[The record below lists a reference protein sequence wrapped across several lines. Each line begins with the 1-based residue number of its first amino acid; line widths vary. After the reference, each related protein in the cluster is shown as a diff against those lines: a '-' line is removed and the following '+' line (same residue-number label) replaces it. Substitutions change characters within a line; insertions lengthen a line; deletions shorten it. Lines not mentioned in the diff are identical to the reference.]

1 MYFLHFRNA
10 QSPCNEEYKHES
22 AIAHSLARAKHR
34 KMLNDM
40 ELNQFSDVSQYY
52 QQNIDRMTK
61 SARYVV
67 FSRKKIF
74 NFPFHYFF
82 FQSATRDAANQ
93 FGDDNHLVRNMRQ
106 KIAQWKK
113 EQDSLSIRYKYL
125 DHRANRGKR
134 SPNMITVSA

>member
-1 MYFLHFRNA
+1 
-10 QSPCNEEYKHES
+10 
-22 AIAHSLARAKHR
+22 
-34 KMLNDM
+34 M

-67 FSRKKIF
+67 FSWKKILISLF
-74 NFPFHYFF
+74 TIYFF
-82 FQSATRDAANQ
+82 FQSATRDAAKQ

-113 EQDSLSIRYKYL
+113 EQDSLSMRYKYL
-125 DHRANRGKR
+125 DQRANRGKR
-134 SPNMITVSA
+134 SPNMITVSDIFI

>member
-67 FSRKKIF
+67 FSRKKFLISLFTIIF
-74 NFPFHYFF
+74 SNLPLGM
-82 FQSATRDAANQ
+82 QQNSLAMIITWLGICD
-93 FGDDNHLVRNMRQ
+93 
-106 KIAQWKK
+106 KK
-113 EQDSLSIRYKYL
+113 
-125 DHRANRGKR
+125 
-134 SPNMITVSA
+134 

>member
-61 SARYVV
+61 SARYVCSL
-67 FSRKKIF
+67 FTKKKIS
-74 NFPFHYFF
+74 FPFHYHFF
-82 FQSATRDAANQ
+82 
-93 FGDDNHLVRNMRQ
+93 
-106 KIAQWKK
+106 
-113 EQDSLSIRYKYL
+113 
-125 DHRANRGKR
+125 
-134 SPNMITVSA
+134 